1 MRVLM
6 LSKACLVGA
15 YQTKLEA
22 IARFPD
28 VELTVIVPP
37 SWDDPDGRVVLERC
51 HTTGYELLVDPIRF
65 NGRFHYYYYPT
76 LPDRLRR
83 LRPDVVHI
91 DEEPYNLATWLAMRH
106 SRAAG
111 AKTCL
116 LYTSRCV

>member
-1 MRVLM
+1 M

-51 HTTGYELLVDPIRF
+51 HPCSMVGFIALLIFAWMSMIGPRKSGAYWAR
-65 NGRFHYYYYPT
+65 NC
-76 LPDRLRR
+76 LPSDR
-83 LRPDVVHI
+83 PPH
-91 DEEPYNLATWLAMRH
+91 P
-106 SRAAG
+106 
-111 AKTCL
+111 
-116 LYTSRCV
+116 